1 MVEQNTVDSEKTP
14 VWKMPIWVWALICLA
29 IAALI
34 FASLDAMKEML
45 RFWET
50 REEYSHG
57 YLIPVIA
64 AFLIWQK
71 SDVLRYRAFPGSW
84 PGLLVLVLGIALI
97 YIGSLT
103 TIAVVGQYGFLFA
116 VLGLGL
122 SFAGW
127 SGLRTILVPLLFLAF
142 MIPFPGFFL
151 NNLSSKLQLISS
163 EIGVAV
169 IRAFDISVY
178 LEGNVI
184 DLGNYKL
191 QVVEACSGLNYLFPL
206 MSLAFIAA
214 YFFQAAFW
222 KRAVIF
228 LSSIPITV
236 LMNSFRIGMIGVLVE
251 HFGIEQAEGFLH
263 DFEGWVIF
271 MACTAILIFEM
282 WLFSRF
288 SRDRRPLREVFGI
301 EFPEPAPK
309 SAPVQYRKV
318 PAPFWSAM
326 VLVGTAAIMAN
337 MIQAREEIIPERM
350 VFAEFP
356 LTVGEWT
363 GRSDQLEQIY
373 LDALKLDD
381 YIITDFANS
390 NGAKVNFYV
399 AYYGSQRAG
408 ESAHSPRSCLP
419 GGGWIIKDIQ
429 QITVDGAS
437 LNGRPIKTNRA
448 VIKKGEY
455 TQLVYYWFQQ
465 RGRNITNEY
474 MVKWWLIR
482 DTLARSRTD
491 GSLIRLTALVHP
503 GQDISEADNNLKGF
517 MADLMPLLSAYIP
530 D

>member
-1 MVEQNTVDSEKTP
+1 MREEINAYRDDATAWKIP
-14 VWKMPIWVWALICLA
+14 VWGWGLFSLGVV
-29 IAALI
+29 ALI
-34 FASLDAMKEML
+34 FASMDAMKEML

-71 SDVLRYRAFPGSW
+71 SDVLRNRAFSGSW
-84 PGLLVLVLGIALI
+84 LGVLLVIVGITFI

-103 TIAVVGQYGFLFA
+103 TIAVIGQYGFLIAFVGL
-116 VLGLGL
+116 VLSYVGWKGLKP
-122 SFAGW
+122 
-127 SGLRTILVPLLFLAF
+127 IIVPLLFLTF

-214 YFFQAAFW
+214 YFFNAPFW
-222 KRAVIF
+222 QRAIVF

-236 LMNSFRIGMIGVLVE
+236 LMNSFRIGVIGVLVE
-251 HFGIEQAEGFLH
+251 HGGVEQAEGFLH
-263 DFEGWVIF
+263 DFEGWIIF
-271 MACTAILIFEM
+271 MACMALLLLEM
-282 WLFSRF
+282 WLFVLF
-288 SRDRRPLREVFGI
+288 SKEKRPLREAFGI

-309 SAPVQYRKV
+309 DVIISYQKTSP
-318 PAPFWSAM
+318 PFVVSLILACFS
-326 VLVGTAAIMAN
+326 VLLAGQ
-337 MIQAREEIIPERM
+337 IQARQEIIPERRT
-350 VFAEFP
+350 FAEFP
-356 LTVGEWT
+356 IEIGGWK
-363 GRSDQLEQIY
+363 GNRDSLESII

-381 YIITDFANS
+381 YVIADYVNDK
-390 NGAKVNFYV
+390 GEPVNFYV
-399 AYYGSQRAG
+399 AYYASQRAG

-419 GGGWIIKDIQ
+419 GGGWIIKDIRQ
-429 QITVDGAS
+429 KVLKGS
-437 LNGRPIKTNRA
+437 GLNSQALHFNRV

-465 RGRNITNEY
+465 RGRSITNEY
-474 MVKWWLIR
+474 LVKWYLLLDAINKN
-482 DTLARSRTD
+482 RTD
-491 GSLIRLTALVHP
+491 GSLIRLTTLIGP
-503 GQDISEADNNLKGF
+503 GQDIAD
-517 MADLMPLLSAYIP
+517 ADARLMNFTNEVLPYLPEYIP